1 MQTRCFKVSFLLFL
15 IITFIA
21 GLVGFVGNN
30 LLNAGLIGTTGLFV
44 YEMARNIETVERVLG
59 SVVSTPV
66 NVYRNEITQLLLTLG
81 LMFASMLTGAG
92 SVG

>member
-1 MQTRCFKVSFLLFL
+1 
-15 IITFIA
+15 
-21 GLVGFVGNN
+21 
-30 LLNAGLIGTTGLFV
+30 
-44 YEMARNIETVERVLG
+44 MARNIETVERVLG